1 MGADKREIILSVGE
15 KLFSAHGY
23 REVTVE
29 DITRD
34 SGLGTGS
41 FYSHFRSKEELYSA
55 IVDRL
60 ESKGMKEAERHVR
73 KFNSP
78 MNKLKALYR
87 FSMLGLKGNPIILG
101 LMRRDRKFLYP
112 GAERRSARRDS
123 LLAQI
128 EKLLDEILKEGAR
141 KRAFRAR
148 LFQNPRRMLLAVYNS
163 VLMDPGEGSVTELT
177 NDVLLLI
184 ERGIKRRLRLR
195 KRDERLDRRLMRKS

>member
-1 MGADKREIILSVGE
+1 MDADKRETILSVGE
-15 KLFSAHGY
+15 RLFSLHGY

-29 DITRD
+29 DITRG

-41 FYSHFRSKEELYSA
+41 FYSHFASKEELYSA

-60 ESKGMKEAERHVR
+60 ESKGMEEAERHVR

-112 GAERRSARRDS
+112 GAQERSARRDS
-123 LLAQI
+123 LLARI
-128 EKLLDEILKEGAR
+128 EGLLDEILKEGAR
-141 KRAFRAR
+141 KRVFRAR

-163 VLMDPGEGSVTELT
+163 VLMDPGEGSVTELM
-177 NDVLLLI
+177 NDVLLLV
-184 ERGIKRRLRLR
+184 ERGLKRRLRLR
-195 KRDERLDRRLMRKS
+195 KRDERLDRRLMRRS